1 MNAQADMSG
10 LWSGAY
16 RYDGDVLTVAFT
28 AAVQET
34 GGEIFGTTLEPA
46 TFDLQHLD
54 EAEAEIEGTRQGQ
67 QVTFRKRYVAST
79 AVSQPPL
86 VYTGT
91 ANAEFTEVRGH
102 WRFEGMFSRLRGYP
116 TGTFIMTRV
125 LSSQAS
131 LKEKASAFSPQY

>member
-1 MNAQADMSG
+1 MSG
-10 LWSGAY
+10 LWSGTY
-16 RYDGDVLTVAFT
+16 SYNGHDLTVAFT
-28 AAVQET
+28 AAVNDT

-46 TFDLQHLD
+46 LFDLQHLD
-54 EAEAEIEGTRQGQ
+54 EAEAEIEGSRQGQ
-67 QVTFRKRYVAST
+67 LVTFRKRYVGSIT
-79 AVSQPPL
+79 VSQPPL

-102 WRFEGMFSRLRGYP
+102 WRFEGAFSRLRGYP

-131 LKEKASAFSPQY
+131 LKEQAGAFSPQY